1 MMVFLCIVQIK
12 MARAIC
18 FLRVVQ
24 IKMARAIC
32 FAADP
37 IGPRAAVCGLVT
49 A

>member
-1 MMVFLCIVQIK
+1 MMV
-12 MARAIC
+12 

-37 IGPRAAVCGLVT
+37 EAPLAALCGVGDRLVGMR
-49 A
+49 

>member
-1 MMVFLCIVQIK
+1 
-12 MARAIC
+12 MAT
-18 FLRVVQ
+18 LRVVQ

-37 IGPRAAVCGLVT
+37 EAPLAARCGLVT